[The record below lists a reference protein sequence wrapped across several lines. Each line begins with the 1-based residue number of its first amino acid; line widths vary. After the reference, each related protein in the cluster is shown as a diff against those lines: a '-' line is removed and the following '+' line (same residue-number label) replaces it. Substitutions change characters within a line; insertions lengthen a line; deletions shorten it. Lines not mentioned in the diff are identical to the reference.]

1 MWAALTAL
9 LLVGCLVSL
18 RLRPAGAAPLG
29 VPEIA
34 PATPRGPRIY

>member
-18 RLRPAGAAPLG
+18 RL
-29 VPEIA
+29 A
-34 PATPRGPRIY
+34 PARVVAGRRA

>member
-18 RLRPAGAAPLG
+18 RLKPDAAAARR
-29 VPEIA
+29 V
-34 PATPRGPRIY
+34 